1 MFGLSSKTQAN
12 KALKIP
18 MMLKQIRADK
28 QVKENAS
35 NIISITVTN
44 IINKET
50 MNIAQNDDK
59 VNNIYVI
66 VIELESKAIPN
77 LFISALD
84 KKFEELFY
92 F

>member
-35 NIISITVTN
+35 N
-44 IINKET
+44 K
-50 MNIAQNDDK
+50 
-59 VNNIYVI
+59 
-66 VIELESKAIPN
+66 
-77 LFISALD
+77 
-84 KKFEELFY
+84 
-92 F
+92 